1 VIQIGTVDLAQESVR
16 RNHSDPPD
24 HASQAAA
31 GPAECQS
38 SPMTSLQ
45 AAEWHDMFVA
55 IAGAAAAL
63 TGLLFVAVSIN
74 LTRILEFEIL
84 PTRAVETLSIM
95 IGLLLLS
102 VIMLVPGQGSTI
114 LGAEI
119 LVLGVVL
126 AAVLLPK
133 RLRIPAQQG
142 RTADAGRLTQHH
154 GQLRTDCSHNLA
166 RYAPFGVTQSV

>member
-16 RNHSDPPD
+16 RNHGDPPD

-55 IAGAAAAL
+55 IAAAAAL

-102 VIMLVPGQGSTI
+102 VIMLVPGQGSTL

-126 AAVLLPK
+126 TAVLLPK
-133 RLRIPAQQG
+133 RLRIPRNKAEPL
-142 RTADAGRLTQHH
+142 RQHD

>member
-1 VIQIGTVDLAQESVR
+1 
-16 RNHSDPPD
+16 
-24 HASQAAA
+24 
-31 GPAECQS
+31 
-38 SPMTSLQ
+38 MTSLQ

-102 VIMLVPGQGSTI
+102 VIMLVPGQGSTL

-126 AAVLLPK
+126 TAVLLPK
-133 RLRIPAQQG
+133 RLRIPRNKAEPLTWTITPILIV
-142 RTADAGRLTQHH
+142 TAGTLPMVIAGI
-154 GQLRTDCSHNLA
+154 SVLA
-166 RYAPFGVTQSV
+166 GGGGGLYWLVPEVILGFVGAILNAWILLVEINR

>member
-1 VIQIGTVDLAQESVR
+1 
-16 RNHSDPPD
+16 
-24 HASQAAA
+24 
-31 GPAECQS
+31 
-38 SPMTSLQ
+38 MTSLQ

-102 VIMLVPGQGSTI
+102 VIMLVPGQGSTL
-114 LGAEI
+114 LGA
-119 LVLGVVL
+119 
-126 AAVLLPK
+126 
-133 RLRIPAQQG
+133 R
-142 RTADAGRLTQHH
+142 
-154 GQLRTDCSHNLA
+154 S
-166 RYAPFGVTQSV
+166 